1 MKPLN
6 KMTAEE
12 LLEHT
17 KHFEDF
23 KMSGYAA
30 YITAL
35 RNKLKEATTPNP
47 DEIHI
52 VWSVEDVYQQA
63 ENIEIP
69 ITLEQAREVLLRV
82 EDSHDSERG
91 ISWGD
96 IEYHLEN
103 VLEGR

>member
-1 MKPLN
+1 MKPLYE
-6 KMTAEE
+6 MTAEE
-12 LLEHT
+12 LIVSEPNHEVTALL
-17 KHFEDF
+17 
-23 KMSGYAA
+23 S

-35 RNKLKEATTPNP
+35 KEAITPNL

-52 VWSVEDVYQQA
+52 IWRVEDVYQQA
-63 ENIEIP
+63 ENIEVP

-82 EDSHDSERG
+82 EDSHDSDRG